1 MSYSKT
7 YDKHNN
13 SSTHLNTTGTFV
25 TGSPIFTGDPLTN
38 GYPNI
43 ISTTIDSRYHNQAGV
58 MRLYA
63 AENVVAFLTGVK
75 GYGVNT
81 DKELNTTFSVY
92 TDDNKTYK
100 FDIGEFH
107 YAMFEGEKVYTTQ
120 SGRSYEQSQA
130 DRLAAKRAKEAKERL
145 EREKEYKI
153 NNFDSLAEKYD
164 NLILQR
170 YKDSNLQDL
179 LTQVLDIISADY
191 PIQSKDVIRL
201 PEFVRK
207 ALYANKKKYKRR
219 YK

>member
-1 MSYSKT
+1 MSYSKLF
-7 YDKHNN
+7 DRHNN
-13 SSTHLNTTGTFV
+13 SSTHLNTTGTFI
-25 TGSPIFTGDPLTN
+25 TGSPNFIGDPLTN

-43 ISTTIDSRYHNQAGV
+43 ISTTTDSLYHNQTGV

-63 AENVVAFLTGVK
+63 AENVVAYLTGVK
-75 GYGVNT
+75 GYGVST
-81 DKELNTTFSVY
+81 DKELNTTFSVH

-100 FDIGEFH
+100 FDIIEFH
-107 YAMFEGEKVYTTQ
+107 YAIFENERVYTTQ

-164 NLILQR
+164 NLITQN
-170 YKDSNLQDL
+170 YKDGYFQDL
-179 LTQVLDIISADY
+179 LIQVLDIISADH
-191 PIQSKDVIRL
+191 PIDSNDILRL
-201 PEFVRK
+201 PAFVRQ
-207 ALYANKKKYKRR
+207 ALYANKEKYKRR